1 MSAELRIEHLRKV
14 FTVAGRNTAKPAV
27 DDVSFNI
34 AAGEIV
40 VLLGPSGCGKTTTL
54 RCVAGLEHPTGGVI
68 SLGDAVISAP
78 EQGILMPPRLRNV
91 GMVFQSYAVW
101 PHMTVRQNV
110 AYPLKNRG
118 LSRSEADAKVAEALA
133 LVDLSSY
140 ADRPVTQLSGG
151 QMQRVALARSMVYA
165 PRLLLLD
172 EPLSNLDAQL
182 RLRLRDDLR
191 RIIKA
196 AGLTALYVTHD
207 QTEAVVLGDRIG
219 VMRDGKLL
227 QMAPPEE
234 VYNRPADLFVAAFTG
249 ASNFIAGQVTARES
263 EYGTVRT
270 ADGATLRAWMPAA
283 VAVGAAVQIAV
294 RPENIR
300 FGAAGQPENQVTA
313 RVAAQRYLGM
323 QTSYD
328 LAVFGTTIE
337 AIEVGTTARYPIGSD
352 VQVSLP
358 PDSCWAYA
366 ATAEDALAITPH

>member
-14 FTVAGRNTAKPAV
+14 FNTGKPAV
-27 DDVSFNI
+27 DDVSFTI
-34 AAGEIV
+34 GAGEIV

-68 SLGDAVISAP
+68 SLGGEVISAP
-78 EQGILMPPRLRNV
+78 EQGVLMPPRLRNV

-118 LSRSEADAKVAEALA
+118 LSRAQADAKVAEALA
-133 LVDLSSY
+133 LVDLASY

-227 QMAPPEE
+227 QIASPQE
-234 VYNRPADLFVAAFTG
+234 VYNRPADLFVASFTG
-249 ASNFIAGQVTARES
+249 ATNFIAGRVIDRAGDLGRVQVGEGHILS
-263 EYGTVRT
+263 
-270 ADGATLRAWMPAA
+270 AWMPAS
-283 VAVGAAVQIAV
+283 VGPGASVRVAV
-294 RPENIR
+294 RPENIHL
-300 FGAAGQPENQVTA
+300 APAGDGPNHFTA
-313 RVAAQRYLGM
+313 RVRAQRYQGM
-323 QTSYD
+323 QTTYD
-328 LAVFGTTIE
+328 LDLFGASFE
-337 AIEVGTTARYPIGSD
+337 ALEMGTTARHPVGSD
-352 VQVSLP
+352 VRIALP
-358 PDSCWAYA
+358 PEQAWAYA
-366 ATAEDALAITPH
+366 ATANDAEVMAPH